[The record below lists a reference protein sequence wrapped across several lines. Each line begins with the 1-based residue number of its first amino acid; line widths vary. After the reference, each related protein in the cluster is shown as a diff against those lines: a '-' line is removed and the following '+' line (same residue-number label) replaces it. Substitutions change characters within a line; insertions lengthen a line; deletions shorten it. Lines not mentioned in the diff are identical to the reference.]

1 MSDPHPRTG
10 FATRLWRSLRRA
22 LGDTSAEPSLRESL
36 EEKIDEVVGE
46 PADRDDLSVVERTML
61 KNLLHF
67 GERLVDDAAV
77 PRADIVA
84 FDADDSFAD
93 LVALFREAG
102 HSRLP
107 VFDGDL
113 DHVIGMV
120 HLKDVYTR
128 IAAGFGA
135 AEPTAAS
142 DGAAERTAAGDGAV
156 SNASFADLDV
166 RSLLRTVLFVP
177 SSMRVLDLL
186 ARMRSGRTHMAI
198 VVDEFGGTDGLVTIE
213 DLVEQI
219 VGDIEDEHDE
229 DAAKRL
235 QAIGDDLWE
244 ADARLELAELEAET
258 GQSFA
263 TPAIGVD
270 VDTLGGMVF
279 MLAGKVPAVGEMID
293 HPSGWRFEVIDG
305 DPRMVRR
312 LRLYPPAV
320 AAVA

>member
-1 MSDPHPRTG
+1 MSDPHPSTD
-10 FATRLWRSLRRA
+10 FATRLWRGLRTMI
-22 LGDTSAEPSLRESL
+22 GGGGAEPTLRESL
-36 EEKIDEVVGE
+36 EEAIDEHVGE
-46 PADRDDLSVVERTML
+46 PADRDDLSAVERTML

-84 FDADDSFAD
+84 FDVDDRFAD
-93 LVALFREAG
+93 LVELFREAG

-107 VFDGDL
+107 VFEGSL
-113 DHVIGMV
+113 DNVVGMI
-120 HLKDVYTR
+120 HIKDVYTR
-128 IAAGFGA
+128 IATTFDDAISSKPF
-135 AEPTAAS
+135 
-142 DGAAERTAAGDGAV
+142 
-156 SNASFADLDV
+156 LDFDI

-213 DLVEQI
+213 DLVEEI

-229 DAAKRL
+229 DGAKLL
-235 QAIGDDLWE
+235 QAIGDNMWE
-244 ADARLELAELEAET
+244 ADARLELSELEETTGHVFAAEK
-258 GQSFA
+258 
-263 TPAIGVD
+263 IGGE

-279 MLAGKVPAVGEMID
+279 MLAGRVPAVGEMVD

-312 LRLYPPAV
+312 LRLYPPV
-320 AAVA
+320 PAA

>member
-1 MSDPHPRTG
+1 MIVG
-10 FATRLWRSLRRA
+10 A
-22 LGDTSAEPSLRESL
+22 GAEPTLRESL
-36 EEKIDEVVGE
+36 EEAIDEHVGE

-84 FDADDSFAD
+84 FDVDDRFAD
-93 LVALFREAG
+93 LVELFREAG

-107 VFDGDL
+107 VFEGSL
-113 DHVIGMV
+113 DSVIGMI
-120 HLKDVYTR
+120 HIKDVYTR
-128 IAAGFGA
+128 IAATF
-135 AEPTAAS
+135 
-142 DGAAERTAAGDGAV
+142 DDAV
-156 SNASFADLDV
+156 SSKPFLDFDV

-213 DLVEQI
+213 DLVEEI

-229 DAAKRL
+229 DGAKLL
-235 QAIGDDLWE
+235 QAIGDDLYE
-244 ADARLELAELEAET
+244 ADARLKLSELEATT
-258 GQSFA
+258 GHIFA
-263 TPAIGVD
+263 AEEIGGE

-279 MLAGKVPAVGEMID
+279 MLAGRVPAVGEMVN
-293 HPSGWRFEVIDG
+293 HPSGWRFEVIEG

-312 LRLYPPAV
+312 LRLYPPV
-320 AAVA
+320 AAG

>member
-1 MSDPHPRTG
+1 MADPHPSID
-10 FATRLWRSLRRA
+10 FAPRLWRSLKMMV
-22 LGDTSAEPSLRESL
+22 GGGGVEPTLRESL
-36 EEKIDEVVGE
+36 EEAIDEVVGE

-77 PRADIVA
+77 PRADIIA
-84 FDADDSFAD
+84 FDVDDSFAD

-107 VFDGDL
+107 VFDDDL
-113 DHVIGMV
+113 DTVIGMV
-120 HLKDVYTR
+120 HMKDVYAR
-128 IAAGFGA
+128 IATTF
-135 AEPTAAS
+135 
-142 DGAAERTAAGDGAV
+142 DDAV
-156 SNASFADLDV
+156 SSKAFEAIDV

-229 DAAKRL
+229 DEAKLL
-235 QAIGDDLWE
+235 QAIGDDLYE
-244 ADARLELAELEAET
+244 ADARLDLAELAATT
-258 GQSFA
+258 GHDFA
-263 TPAIGVD
+263 NVAIGGE

-279 MLAGKVPAVGEMID
+279 MLAGRVPAVGEMID

-312 LRLYPPAV
+312 LRLYPPA
-320 AAVA
+320 AAVSA

>member
-1 MSDPHPRTG
+1 MADPHPSTD
-10 FATRLWRSLRRA
+10 FATRLWRGLRIMI
-22 LGDTSAEPSLRESL
+22 GGSATEPTLRESL
-36 EEKIDEVVGE
+36 EEAIDEHVGE
-46 PADRDDLSVVERTML
+46 PLDRDDLSAVERTML

-84 FDADDSFAD
+84 FDVDDRFAD
-93 LVALFREAG
+93 LVELFREAG

-107 VFDGDL
+107 VFEGSL
-113 DHVIGMV
+113 DNVVGMI
-120 HLKDVYTR
+120 HIKDVYTR
-128 IAAGFGA
+128 IATTF
-135 AEPTAAS
+135 
-142 DGAAERTAAGDGAV
+142 DDAV
-156 SNASFADLDV
+156 SSKPFLDFDV

-186 ARMRSGRTHMAI
+186 ARMRSGRTHMAV

-213 DLVEQI
+213 DLVEEI

-229 DAAKRL
+229 DGAKLL
-235 QAIGDDLWE
+235 QAIGDDMYE
-244 ADARLELAELEAET
+244 ADARLELSELEET
-258 GQSFA
+258 TGHVFA
-263 TPAIGVD
+263 ADEIGGE

-279 MLAGKVPAVGEMID
+279 MLAGRVPAVGEMVD

-312 LRLYPPAV
+312 LRLYPPVPV
-320 AAVA
+320 A

>member
-1 MSDPHPRTG
+1 MSDPYPRSD
-10 FATRLWRSLRRA
+10 FATRLWRSLKRA
-22 LGDTSAEPSLRESL
+22 FGGTSAEPSLRESL
-36 EEKIDEVVGE
+36 EEAIDEVVGE
-46 PADRDDLSVVERTML
+46 PADRDDLSMVERTML

-84 FDADDSFAD
+84 FDADDSFAE

-107 VFDGDL
+107 VYAGSL
-113 DHVIGMV
+113 DQVIGMV

-128 IAAGFGA
+128 IATTF
-135 AEPTAAS
+135 
-142 DGAAERTAAGDGAV
+142 DDAV
-156 SNASFADLDV
+156 SSQPFHDLDV

-186 ARMRSGRTHMAI
+186 ARMRAGRTHMAI

-229 DAAKRL
+229 DEAKLL
-235 QAIGDDLWE
+235 QAIGDDLYE
-244 ADARLELAELEAET
+244 ADARLELAELEATT
-258 GQSFA
+258 GQVFA
-263 TPAIGVD
+263 SDDVGVD

-279 MLAGKVPAVGEMID
+279 MLAGRVPAVGEMIA

-312 LRLYPPAV
+312 LRLYPPPAEAS
-320 AAVA
+320 AA